1 MPHHVDAK
9 YGPPQT
15 HKGHCNGPQYV
26 ITRLHTNIIE
36 AEISGGS
43 SQGNRLFIGGDVTVR
58 FVRFTIKRQTDT
70 D

>member
-1 MPHHVDAK
+1 M
-9 YGPPQT
+9 
-15 HKGHCNGPQYV
+15 

-58 FVRFTIKRQTDT
+58 FETRFVHEKQPVQKCQPLVHSALG
-70 D
+70 